1 MFSSP
6 HGTYARQITT
16 CAIKSSTNLK
26 EFKPYRICD
35 FCLQWNQIKN
45 KLKKKKKEI
54 RGEFPNTRNINTI
67 KKKIIYES
75 KTNATE
81 NSKDKLN

>member
-1 MFSSP
+1 M
-6 HGTYARQITT
+6 
-16 CAIKSSTNLK
+16 
-26 EFKPYRICD
+26 CD

-45 KLKKKKKEI
+45 KFKKKEI
-54 RGEFPNTRNINTI
+54 RGKFPNTRNINTI
-67 KKKIIYES
+67 KKKIYES